1 MDLFRSFQREG
12 PAPAALCEKY
22 ASALPPELLNV
33 WRDYGFGTLLDGCLK
48 IINPDEYQDLLRDT
62 YALGDSAI
70 PVFATAFAGLL
81 TWEKGRYLRFVNYQ
95 SGTFEGVCAGLKFF
109 WGDLADGV
117 FNDRFLELAQYR
129 EAVQTLGPLGFD
141 ECFGYAP
148 LLALGGRRDAR
159 HLRKYK
165 LREHIAFI
173 AQAAGRVSKPYS
185 GSGIV

>member
-1 MDLFRSFQREG
+1 MDLFQNFKRESMV
-12 PAPAALCEKY
+12 PAALCEKY
-22 ASALPPELLNV
+22 ASTLPPELLNV

-48 IINPDEYQDLLRDT
+48 IINPDEYQDLLHDT
-62 YALGDSAI
+62 YALSDSAI

-81 TWEKGRYLRFVNYQ
+81 TWEKGRYLRFINYQ
-95 SGTFEGVCAGLKFF
+95 NGTFEGVCAGLNFF

-117 FNDRFLELAQYR
+117 FNDRFLELARYQK
-129 EAVQTLGPLGFD
+129 AIQALGPLRFD

-148 LLALGGRRDAR
+148 LPGLGGSRRAE

-173 AQAAGRVSKPYS
+173 AQAVGKVGK
-185 GSGIV
+185 

>member
-1 MDLFRSFQREG
+1 MDLFQSFKREC

-48 IINPDEYQDLLRDT
+48 IIDPDEYQDLLRDT
-62 YALGDSAI
+62 YALSDSAI

-95 SGTFEGVCAGLKFF
+95 SGTFEGVCAELKFF

-117 FNDRFLELAQYR
+117 FNDRFLELAWYR
-129 EAVQTLGPLGFD
+129 EAVQALGPLQFD

-148 LLALGGRRDAR
+148 LLGLGGNRRVE

-173 AQAAGRVSKPYS
+173 AQAVGKV
-185 GSGIV
+185 GG

>member
-1 MDLFRSFQREG
+1 MDLFQSFQREC
-12 PAPAALCEKY
+12 PAPAALCGKY

-33 WRDYGFGTLLDGCLK
+33 WQNYGFGTLLDGCLK

-95 SGTFEGVCAGLKFF
+95 SGAFEGVAAGLKFF

-117 FNDRFLELAQYR
+117 FNDRFLELARYR
-129 EAVQTLGPLGFD
+129 EAVQALASGLFWNRNAQHS
-141 ECFGYAP
+141 F
-148 LLALGGRRDAR
+148 LLAKDSSPAFFSSPTGAR
-159 HLRKYK
+159 LTAMGWSMVHTQSSF
-165 LREHIAFI
+165 HTAV
-173 AQAAGRVSKPYS
+173 RVCR
-185 GSGIV
+185 

>member
-1 MDLFRSFQREG
+1 MDLFQNFQREC

-22 ASALPPELLNV
+22 ASALPPELLKV

-62 YALGDSAI
+62 YALSDSAI

-95 SGTFEGVCAGLKFF
+95 SGTFEGVAAGLKFF

-117 FNDRFLELAQYR
+117 FNDRFLELTQYR
-129 EAVQTLGPLGFD
+129 EAVQALGPLQFD

-148 LLALGGRRDAR
+148 LLGLGGSRRVE

-165 LREHIAFI
+165 LREHIALS
-173 AQAAGRVSKPYS
+173 AQAVGKV
-185 GSGIV
+185 GG

>member
-1 MDLFRSFQREG
+1 M
-12 PAPAALCEKY
+12 
-22 ASALPPELLNV
+22 
-33 WRDYGFGTLLDGCLK
+33 K

-81 TWEKGRYLRFVNYQ
+81 TWEKGRYLCFVNYQ
-95 SGTFEGVCAGLKFF
+95 SGAFEGVAAGLKFF

-117 FNDRFLELAQYR
+117 FNDRFLELARYR
-129 EAVQTLGPLGFD
+129 EAVQALGPLQFD

-148 LLALGGRRDAR
+148 LLGLGGSRRLER
-159 HLRKYK
+159 LRKYK

-173 AQAAGRVSKPYS
+173 AQAVGTV
-185 GSGIV
+185 GG